1 MIRFGAVLTV
11 VLVAMGLL
19 AGGVLTNSLLLVYLA
34 IGVAALSA
42 IMLAVGLVIWRG
54 DIFGEGSAQRAGL
67 AAGTAGAAG
76 TSGAVGTAPAPAGR
90 MPVSQTAA
98 SAPLGQSTLLVGGG
112 KSTVGRDDPA
122 VPPPPV
128 PPWRDLPEPEDLR
141 ERERWR
147 EPERRREPEPRP
159 EPEHLSES
167 ERWPVPERRPEPE
180 HLSESE
186 RWPVP

>member
-54 DIFGEGSAQRAGL
+54 DIFGEGSAQRAASRAGL

-98 SAPLGQSTLLVGGG
+98 SAATR
-112 KSTVGRDDPA
+112 TVHVARRGREVDG
-122 VPPPPV
+122 
-128 PPWRDLPEPEDLR
+128 R
-141 ERERWR
+141 
-147 EPERRREPEPRP
+147 PR
-159 EPEHLSES
+159 
-167 ERWPVPERRPEPE
+167 
-180 HLSESE
+180 
-186 RWPVP
+186 

>member
-1 MIRFGAVLTV
+1 VIRFGAVLTV

-54 DIFGEGSAQRAGL
+54 DIFGEGSAQRAASRAGL

-98 SAPLGQSTLLVGGG
+98 SGALGQSTLLVGGG

-147 EPERRREPEPRP
+147 EPERRP
-159 EPEHLSES
+159 EPERLSES

-180 HLSESE
+180 RLSESE
-186 RWPVP
+186 RR